1 MYYDSTYILLIIGAI
16 LTLAA
21 SAKVKST
28 FNKFNKVRSFRG
40 MSGAAAAAKILKEN
54 GLENVPVYEVPG
66 NLTDHYDPRNRT
78 LNLSQTVYGST
89 SIAAIAVAAHEC
101 GHAIQHKEGYAPMQ
115 IRSALVPAA
124 NIGSKLG
131 MPLIIISWIFGLNF
145 RLASGAIFSLADV
158 GIILFSLAILFHV
171 VTLPVEFDASARAL
185 RILERNGTLEGDE
198 MKGARKVL
206 TAAALT
212 YVAAAAASVLSVL
225 RLILRYGGRSRRK

>member
-66 NLTDHYDPRNRT
+66 NLTYHYDPRNRT

-89 SIAAIAVAAHEC
+89 SI
-101 GHAIQHKEGYAPMQ
+101 
-115 IRSALVPAA
+115 
-124 NIGSKLG
+124 
-131 MPLIIISWIFGLNF
+131 
-145 RLASGAIFSLADV
+145 
-158 GIILFSLAILFHV
+158 
-171 VTLPVEFDASARAL
+171 VE
-185 RILERNGTLEGDE
+185 
-198 MKGARKVL
+198 
-206 TAAALT
+206 
-212 YVAAAAASVLSVL
+212 
-225 RLILRYGGRSRRK
+225 